1 MSRLR
6 GDKIV
11 FVALRRRALAIK
23 LRRGRY
29 RFLLKSVGLREEQ
42 PLRGSRR
49 ARAPDW
55 SGLAGHC
62 TATRCFCDSFFHALS
77 FSFSF
82 SLSLLLPLSLGD
94 TSRGFSWTLTLS
106 PSLSLSLSLSS
117 SFFFTFSL
125 SFSLSSF
132 SLSGRPLVVFPWTI
146 PFARS
151 SSQERKFLRALYA
164 RLLSLSLSLSFLL
177 SFSVSRNLDVKC
189 VDT

>member
-1 MSRLR
+1 MPMSRLR

-77 FSFSF
+77 LSFSF
-82 SLSLLLPLSLGD
+82 SLSLTPSFSLGD

-106 PSLSLSLSLSS
+106 PSLSLPLSLV
-117 SFFFTFSL
+117 L
-125 SFSLSSF
+125 
-132 SLSGRPLVVFPWTI
+132 
-146 PFARS
+146 
-151 SSQERKFLRALYA
+151 FLFH
-164 RLLSLSLSLSFLL
+164 LLSLFLSLFFFSLGETSRGVSLDDPICAQLQPGAEVFARALCASPFSLSLSFFLAFFFCL
-177 SFSVSRNLDVKC
+177 S
-189 VDT
+189 

>member
-1 MSRLR
+1 MPMSRLR
-6 GDKIV
+6 GDKIE
-11 FVALRRRALAIK
+11 FVALKRRALAIK

-77 FSFSF
+77 LFLFLSLSYSLFLSGTLLVGF
-82 SLSLLLPLSLGD
+82 PGLSLSLP
-94 TSRGFSWTLTLS
+94 
-106 PSLSLSLSLSS
+106 LSLSLSLSS

-164 RLLSLSLSLSFLL
+164 RLLSLSLYLSFFLAFFFCL
-177 SFSVSRNLDVKC
+177 S
-189 VDT
+189 